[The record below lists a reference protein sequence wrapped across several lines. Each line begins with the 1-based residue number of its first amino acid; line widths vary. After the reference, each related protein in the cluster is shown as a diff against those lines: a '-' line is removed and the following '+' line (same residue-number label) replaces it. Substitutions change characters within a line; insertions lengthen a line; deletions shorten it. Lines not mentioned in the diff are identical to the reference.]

1 MKQKE
6 VWDSIAES
14 WNNLRTWP
22 KKEKIFDLANN
33 WKPGKILDLGC
44 GNGRYSI
51 PFSKN
56 KFDCYVLDF
65 SKNMIKNAKESFK
78 KNNLKAIFK
87 QGELTKIQ
95 FRNNTFDYIICLA
108 SFHHL
113 NKKEQDISLKEIK
126 RVLKPNGKL
135 FIAVWNKWQP
145 RFIFKSK
152 EQMIPWKFK
161 ENTYQRYYYLFNI
174 FEFRNLLKK
183 HNFKIKKSYVD
194 KNISVLAEN

>member
-1 MKQKE
+1 MKQEE
-6 VWDSIAES
+6 VWNSIAES

-22 KKEKIFDLANN
+22 KKKIIFDLANN
-33 WKPGKILDLGC
+33 WKPGKILDIGC

-51 PFSKN
+51 PFAK
-56 KFDCYVLDF
+56 KGFDCYGIDF
-65 SKNMIKNAKESFK
+65 SKSMIKNAKESFK

-87 QGELTKIQ
+87 QEELTNIPFK
-95 FRNNTFDYIICLA
+95 NNYFDYIICLA

-113 NKKEQDISLKEIK
+113 NKKKQSTSLKEMK

-152 EQMIPWKFK
+152 EQMIPWRIKDK
-161 ENTYQRYYYLFNI
+161 TYQRYYYLFNI
-174 FEFRNLLKK
+174 FEFKKLLRK
-183 HNFKIKKSYVD
+183 HTFKIKKSYFD
-194 KNISVLAEN
+194 RNISVLAEN

>member
-51 PFSKN
+51 PFAK
-56 KFDCYVLDF
+56 KDFDCYGMDF
-65 SKNMIKNAKESFK
+65 SKNMINNSKESFK
-78 KNNLKAIFK
+78 KNNLKATFK
-87 QGELTKIQ
+87 QGTLTKIP
-95 FRNNTFDYIICLA
+95 FKYNNFDYIICLA

-113 NKKEQDISLKEIK
+113 KKKEQSTSLKEIK